1 MEGISTYV
9 RAEHCQDEKASST
22 QHKVLERIDWLHYL
36 NVIFNKTANDTA
48 IRTSSSS
55 ITVEAFLN
63 TLIESVSVSH
73 SQDLPLVD
81 AHDFAARS
89 RVQALTLEEVF
100 MCFEADFGKTLTWD
114 DIMDQVMQLKRVSY
128 EEAESPRS
136 IDVNELVYIS
146 RRSNSSGEMPGEEFT
161 RSPRIK
167 SDLRIPQTPPS
178 HSQEFPIQ
186 VFEPVLSA
194 SLPSFTPEQ
203 SRQRSSHPHHQG
215 FPRSNPSRSPQHNQD
230 QLSSNSARKGYLLGH
245 RHQPVEDEALDLS
258 YPEGTSESLEVSLE
272 KYAGR
277 KLLSV
282 TFS

>member
-1 MEGISTYV
+1 
-9 RAEHCQDEKASST
+9 
-22 QHKVLERIDWLHYL
+22 
-36 NVIFNKTANDTA
+36 
-48 IRTSSSS
+48 
-55 ITVEAFLN
+55 
-63 TLIESVSVSH
+63 
-73 SQDLPLVD
+73 
-81 AHDFAARS
+81 
-89 RVQALTLEEVF
+89 

-128 EEAESPRS
+128 DEAESPRS

-146 RRSNSSGEMPGEEFT
+146 RRSNSSGEVPGEEFT

-194 SLPSFTPEQ
+194 GLCSFTPEQ
-203 SRQRSSHPHHQG
+203 SRLRG
-215 FPRSNPSRSPQHNQD
+215 FPRSNPSSSPQYNQD
-230 QLSSNSARKGYLLGH
+230 QLSSNSARKGYLLGQ
-245 RHQPVEDEALDLS
+245 RQQPVEDEALDLS
-258 YPEGTSESLEVSLE
+258 YPEGSSEQSLEVVLE
-272 KYAGR
+272 QYACR